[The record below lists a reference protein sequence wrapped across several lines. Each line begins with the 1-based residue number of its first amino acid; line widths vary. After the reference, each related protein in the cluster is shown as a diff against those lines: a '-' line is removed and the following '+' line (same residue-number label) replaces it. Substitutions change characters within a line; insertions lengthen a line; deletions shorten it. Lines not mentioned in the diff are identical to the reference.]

1 MSKTSAAY
9 KVIRQ
14 LPNTSAAHIMVSRL
28 RAEDIDVRI
37 RNNNSSSIYPL
48 MGIGMEIEVLYDH
61 FETAEKLIEQ
71 MEADA
76 LHPNPDIDFREADHG
91 DIQFEKEI
99 NEHDQKMSRTKPLN
113 LIYLLIF
120 IILAILLSWFSFQFH
135 TELNAQ

>member
-1 MSKTSAAY
+1 
-9 KVIRQ
+9 
-14 LPNTSAAHIMVSRL
+14 MVSRL

-48 MGIGMEIEVLYDH
+48 MGIGMEIEVLYDQ
-61 FETAEKLIEQ
+61 FEAAEKLIQQ

-76 LHPNPDIDFREADHG
+76 LQPNPDIDFREADHG

-99 NEHDQKMSRTKPLN
+99 NEHDEKMSQTKPIN

-120 IILAILLSWFSFQFH
+120 ILLAILLSWFSFQFH